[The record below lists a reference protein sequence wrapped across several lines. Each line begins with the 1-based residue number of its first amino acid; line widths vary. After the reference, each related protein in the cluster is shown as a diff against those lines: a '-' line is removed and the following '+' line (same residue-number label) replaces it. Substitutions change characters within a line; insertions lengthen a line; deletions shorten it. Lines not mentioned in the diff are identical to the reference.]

1 MGNMKEC
8 GRSAKKG
15 RSNSAENLG
24 NENDNNQ
31 MKNKNKKQNK
41 NIIKKNSKNSLKS
54 ISNEKSNGGEK
65 MDIPQEDKD
74 FEIKDEKN
82 KAKSPEKEVIGEY
95 ESERP
100 SIKIVEKKTINN
112 STILIGLANI
122 GATCY
127 MNATLQ
133 CLSNTDKLTNYFL
146 KEFEYDKDKVDD
158 TKKISNQYYRLL
170 HHLWSKTS
178 DKKDYAPKHF
188 KKVLSEVNP
197 LFSGVNANDSKDL
210 LNFLLETLH
219 RELNKAPKE
228 EKEYN
233 NIGNNINQFSEEDIK
248 QIFFKDFA
256 KRYRSIISDLFY
268 FTFEIKS
275 QCCNCK
281 LIKYNFQVNPF
292 LEFPLEQVNQY
303 LFQNGKIASL
313 TNMDGSNPDINLHD
327 CFEYNQKI
335 DLMSGENQMYC
346 NLCNNCYDSYYS
358 TTLYLSPE
366 ILIINLNRGKNAV
379 YQCNVN
385 FPEELDLT
393 NYVINK
399 DYNTQYELYAVIC
412 HIGPSSMSGHF
423 VAYCRNRMDDKW
435 YLYNDSIVTLCEKP
449 KEYLNKMP
457 YILFYKSKNL
467 YKNNNENNINQ
478 NNLINQNQNIING
491 NNNIIVNNNMNNNMI
506 NNMNIGMNM
515 NINNNM
521 NYNMNNAQANNIN
534 MMNMNNNLNNNM
546 NNGMNNNIININ
558 MNNNINNNMNNMN
571 TNNYMNNANGINNIN
586 NMNINNNINNFNDM
600 NNNNLMNNTNGMNN
614 NNSMNNSN
622 GLNNN
627 NGMNNMNCMNNNNC
641 MNNMNCMNNS
651 NGMNNNNSMNNSNGM
666 NNNNGMN
673 NINCMN
679 NNNVINN
686 MNGMNNINYMNNKGM
701 NYNNGMNNM
710 DSNGMNG
717 KNKMNNNNMMA
728 NNIQKY

>member
-1 MGNMKEC
+1 MGNCRSKKKRANSFDDKENEKEKK
-8 GRSAKKG
+8 KKG
-15 RSNSAENLG
+15 
-24 NENDNNQ
+24 
-31 MKNKNKKQNK
+31 
-41 NIIKKNSKNSLKS
+41 KKNSKKNKNTNLKEELNEN
-54 ISNEKSNGGEK
+54 NEKGK
-65 MDIPQEDKD
+65 FDIS
-74 FEIKDEKN
+74 EKN
-82 KAKSPEKEVIGEY
+82 QDFDEQSKVEHKSPEREVIADY
-95 ESERP
+95 ESGRP
-100 SIKIVEKKTINN
+100 SIKIVERKTINN

-146 KEFEYDKDKVDD
+146 KEFKYDKSDD
-158 TKKISNQYYRLL
+158 TKKITNQYYRLI
-170 HHLWSKTS
+170 HHLWDKYT

-188 KKVLSEVNP
+188 KEVLSEVNP

-228 EKEYN
+228 EKEDN
-233 NIGNNINQFSEEDIK
+233 NIGNNINQFREEDIK
-248 QIFFKDFA
+248 QFFFKDFA

-327 CFEYNQKI
+327 CFEYNQKV

-358 TTLYLSPE
+358 TTLYLLPE

-399 DYNTQYELYAVIC
+399 DYNTRYELYAVIC

-515 NINNNM
+515 NMNNNM
-521 NYNMNNAQANNIN
+521 SYNMNNAQA
-534 MMNMNNNLNNNM
+534 
-546 NNGMNNNIININ
+546 
-558 MNNNINNNMNNMN
+558 
-571 TNNYMNNANGINNIN
+571 T
-586 NMNINNNINNFNDM
+586 
-600 NNNNLMNNTNGMNN
+600 T
-614 NNSMNNSN
+614 
-622 GLNNN
+622 
-627 NGMNNMNCMNNNNC
+627 
-641 MNNMNCMNNS
+641 
-651 NGMNNNNSMNNSNGM
+651 
-666 NNNNGMN
+666 
-673 NINCMN
+673 
-679 NNNVINN
+679 
-686 MNGMNNINYMNNKGM
+686 
-701 NYNNGMNNM
+701 
-710 DSNGMNG
+710 
-717 KNKMNNNNMMA
+717 
-728 NNIQKY
+728 

>member
-1 MGNMKEC
+1 MGNCKSKKKRANSFDDKENEKEKK
-8 GRSAKKG
+8 KKG
-15 RSNSAENLG
+15 
-24 NENDNNQ
+24 
-31 MKNKNKKQNK
+31 
-41 NIIKKNSKNSLKS
+41 KKNSKKNKNTNLKEELNEN
-54 ISNEKSNGGEK
+54 NEKGK
-65 MDIPQEDKD
+65 FDIS
-74 FEIKDEKN
+74 EKN
-82 KAKSPEKEVIGEY
+82 QDFDEQSKVEHKSPEREVITDY

-100 SIKIVEKKTINN
+100 SIKIVERKTINN

-146 KEFEYDKDKVDD
+146 KEFKYDKSDD
-158 TKKISNQYYRLL
+158 TKKITNQYYRLI
-170 HHLWSKTS
+170 HHLWDKYT

-188 KKVLSEVNP
+188 KEALSEVNP

-228 EKEYN
+228 GKEDN

-248 QIFFKDFA
+248 QFFFKDFA

-327 CFEYNQKI
+327 CFEYNQKV
-335 DLMSGENQMYC
+335 DLMNGENQMYC

-358 TTLYLSPE
+358 TTLYLLPE

-627 NGMNNMNCMNNNNC
+627 NGMNNMNCMNN
-641 MNNMNCMNNS
+641 
-651 NGMNNNNSMNNSNGM
+651 SNGM